1 MNLFNR
7 LRFYETQNSKNI
19 RLILEKVQHMTTIQ
33 DQLVADVALQTTINQ
48 SAITLLQGLK
58 NRLDMAIAANQQGD
72 PTQLAALSAS
82 LEANNS
88 ALAAAITANT
98 PVDVPPANGTNIA
111 TGTDTGTTGTATS

>member
-1 MNLFNR
+1 MNWFDR

-98 PVDVPPANGTNIA
+98 PADVPPPNGTSIA
-111 TGTDTGTTGTATS
+111 IGTNTGGTDTATS